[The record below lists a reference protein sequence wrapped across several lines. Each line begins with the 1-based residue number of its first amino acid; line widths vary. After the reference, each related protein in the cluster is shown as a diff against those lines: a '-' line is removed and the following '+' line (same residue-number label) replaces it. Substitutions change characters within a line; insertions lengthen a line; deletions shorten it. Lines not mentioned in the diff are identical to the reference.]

1 MKPGL
6 FTTIAPTSPSKAR
19 SDLANRAI
27 RDCLAG
33 MQYKVLMTAGSA
45 HMEGLKL
52 HSNAQCNAATLSSIR
67 YDHGNGRCNIA
78 NDRKKKGDGIPPI
91 GRPGG

>member
-6 FTTIAPTSPSKAR
+6 FVIIAETLLCKAC

-33 MQYKVLMTAGSA
+33 MQYKVLMNADFA
-45 HMEGLKL
+45 HLNGLKL
-52 HSNAQCNAATLSSIR
+52 
-67 YDHGNGRCNIA
+67 
-78 NDRKKKGDGIPPI
+78 RKGAEIISVCFRK
-91 GRPGG
+91 